1 MSPEPAPSDTS
12 APAPPPPRLRAV
24 VREYAL
30 ILLGTAVIAANVDM
44 LLVPNRVVT
53 GGLTGV
59 AILLNHL
66 LSLPLGVLLLGLNV
80 PLLLL
85 GWRFGGGVHFLVR
98 TVAGVVAVSAWIEIL
113 RPFVPA
119 DVVDDRLLVVVYGG
133 ILDGAG
139 LALVFRGRGT
149 TGGIDVLGRLARRRW
164 GVPVGQSMLAMNAIV
179 YGGAAIVFGLEAVML
194 AFLLAFVSA
203 RTLDAGL
210 QGLSASRTV
219 LVISRERERVKEAIL
234 RHLGRGVT
242 EIAARGGFSGED
254 RPILMVVVGR
264 YEVARIRRH
273 VMENDPDAFVA
284 VLPTQQV
291 TGGFQ
296 LPREAD

>member
-1 MSPEPAPSDTS
+1 
-12 APAPPPPRLRAV
+12 
-24 VREYAL
+24 VRDYAL

-59 AILLNHL
+59 AILLHHV
-66 LSLPLGVLLLGLNV
+66 LSFPVGWLLLGLNL
-80 PLLLL
+80 PLLVL
-85 GWRFGGGVHFLVR
+85 GSRYAGGALFLVR
-98 TVAGVVAVSAWIEIL
+98 TLVGVVAVSAWIEIL

-149 TGGIDVLGRLARRRW
+149 TGGIDVLGRLARQRW
-164 GVPVGQSMLAMNAIV
+164 GVPVGQSMLAMNALV

-219 LVISRERERVKEAIL
+219 LVITREREAVKEAIL

-242 EIAARGGFSGED
+242 EISARGGFSGEE

-264 YEVARIRRH
+264 YEVARVRRRI
-273 VMENDPDAFVA
+273 MEKDPDAFVA